1 MKISEKL
8 KNILKHRKTRTQ
20 TAAYRTSPL
29 KRLKSKFGRLQLTKE
44 AFSPLKKHVWL
55 IVSLSTILMVSV
67 LVFRNFLFTEEW
79 PAGGDVLGW
88 ISRVYLYGNDF
99 RWLQVWRP
107 YSFGFVEIV
116 NLLDFLLFSTHLA
129 FQTGETTV
137 KVFMFSSFLFAGI
150 SVYAFA
156 YRFTRKHVAA
166 LSASLVYL
174 LNQWLISQLFEA
186 HIEILFSYAFA
197 PLLFLFVD
205 RALEQ
210 ARFKDTLTSAI
221 IVTIAVTA
229 FHAEAIVIYGAFMIL
244 YTIFYLIVPTKNNPF
259 KTRAKRLLKVYVPLA
274 VIVFLLSSFVMLP
287 FFMNSRP
294 RYYSASYAYSLDETY
309 IYGYKNLVDAFTLKS
324 REAWGYIL
332 ALDYA
337 TGIGFPGFPSIV
349 LTVIFALAYCV
360 LLVRRD
366 RYTIFFAFS
375 TVLAVFM
382 SMGPNPP
389 FGDFFIWAW
398 HNIPHFAVFRAISR
412 WIMIAAL
419 SHAFFVSLFVSGVID
434 YVERRMKV
442 PVESVVFTVRA
453 SGNRNSF
460 GRVYS
465 VSVDAVNT
473 VVRRFHKFLLR
484 VGVLFLL
491 LVFVTPVFEGY
502 YIVGNGLQ
510 VNTPPQSYLLPYM
523 WIGSQTGNFKVVTVG
538 QQPVDF
544 ADSAMIGGLGWS
556 HEYGADSSFLTD
568 RPTLQDGGWESLSR
582 LFVDYLRNRVVP
594 YKMSDDFMKMLGA
607 FGYRYLVIPSYAS
620 DALREFFINQKQVH
634 TVYNA
639 SGAVILENDFFNGPA
654 LDVTSYAVVQ
664 GDLESFLSLNKID
677 SFNLN
682 RTALLFTQ
690 QIQSPLLSSPW
701 LTNSE
706 NLIFADSDFTDM
718 LMLSLKENSGFIKP
732 SKYGVNSFKSQ
743 LQWIQSSEWTRYGEI
758 LFDEKTLQTSGRTSI
773 SIPFKT
779 QSDDIFVFLARLG
792 FTPYRGTLT
801 IAIDGVKV
809 KEIQPITN
817 GPSTLRWVNIGIL
830 NLKGGN
836 HEITLSNDGTGP
848 NDVDVLAMIDLDEF
862 EQQKTLLTN
871 TLNNF
876 QGRIIHFIE
885 PENTFTYNAT
895 GGWAYTLFPYTGF
908 GLRLNEFGG
917 NVALSGTASASS
929 SFSEDFEP
937 KYAND
942 GLNTTRWASSA
953 GRAQWLR
960 LEWPTVQELTGVQI
974 RFEEALAEDYA
985 VQTWNGTAWV
995 NQITVTN
1002 NSQTKVYHRFLQ
1014 PINTTRLQVSM
1025 NATTLYDMVSMWE
1038 IETFSKTSSI
1048 FSKINPL
1055 RAGLYMVAF
1064 RLASSPDYGTIH
1076 VKLNNY
1082 TCSISC
1088 QSQDAGFEW
1097 YEMGPIFLENREH
1110 DLRID
1115 CVGKIDFDSMLV
1127 YSVTENE
1134 TLHADEL
1141 FENTRQKI
1149 PEIEIEKINSVQYN
1163 VRVKSDDS
1171 FLLVFSESYHPLWRA
1186 TVGNEEFSPI
1196 IADFFVNCFFIDKSG
1211 EFTVVL
1217 YFSGQQ
1223 YTDLGLKI
1231 SLFTFL
1237 IVAGLLA
1244 TPSSVFKKLKTRLTR
1259 KRRRM

>member
-1 MKISEKL
+1 MKKIEKL
-8 KNILKHRKTRTQ
+8 KNILKRRKNKTQ
-20 TAAYRTSPL
+20 PATHKTSPL
-29 KRLKSKFGRLQLTKE
+29 EWLKSKLGGIQLTKE
-44 AFSPLKKHVWL
+44 NLAPLEKHAWL
-55 IVSLSTILMVSV
+55 IVSLSTILLVSV
-67 LVFRNFLFTEEW
+67 LVFRNFLFTNEW

-116 NLLDFLLFSTHLA
+116 NLLDFLLFLIHLL
-129 FQTGETTV
+129 FQNGEATV
-137 KVFMFSSFLFAGI
+137 KVFMFSSFLFAGV
-150 SVYAFA
+150 SVYVFAF
-156 YRFTRKHVAA
+156 RFTRKHVAA

-186 HIEILFSYAFA
+186 HIEIIFSYAFA
-197 PLLFLFVD
+197 PLLFIFVD
-205 RALEQ
+205 RALEH
-210 ARFKDTLTSAI
+210 ARLRDVLSAAI

-229 FHAEAIVIYGAFMIL
+229 FHAEAIVIYGTFMAL
-244 YTIFYLIVPTKNNPF
+244 FSIFYLIIPTKNVPF
-259 KTRAKRLLKVYVPLA
+259 KSRTKQLLKVYAPLL
-274 VIVFLLSSFVMLP
+274 VIVFLLSSFVTLP
-287 FFMNSRP
+287 FLMNSRP
-294 RYYSASYAYSLDETY
+294 RYYSTSYAYSLDETY
-309 IYGYKNLVDAFTLKS
+309 VYGYKNLADAFTLKS
-324 REAWGYIL
+324 RESWGYIL

-337 TGIGFPGFPSIV
+337 TGIEFPGFPSIV
-349 LTVIFALAYCV
+349 LTFIFALAYCV
-360 LLVRRD
+360 LFVRRD
-366 RYTIFFAFS
+366 RYTLFFAFS
-375 TVLAVFM
+375 MILAVFM

-412 WIMIAAL
+412 WIMIAVL

-434 YVERRMKV
+434 YVERRMKA

-453 SGNRNSF
+453 SGNKNSF

-473 VVRRFHKFLLR
+473 VVRCFHKFLHRLS
-484 VGVLFLL
+484 VLILL
-491 LVFVTPVFEGY
+491 LIFAAPVLEGY

-510 VNTPPQSYLLPYM
+510 VNTPPQSYLTPYL
-523 WIGSQTGNFKVVTVG
+523 WVGSQAGNFKVVTVG

-544 ADSAMIGGLGWS
+544 ADGAMISSLGWS

-568 RPTLQDGGWESLSR
+568 KPTLQDGGWESLSR

-594 YKMSDDFMKMLGA
+594 YKTSDNFMKMLGA

-620 DALREFFINQKQVH
+620 DQLREFFINQKQVH

-639 SGAVILENDFFNGPA
+639 SGAVILENDFFSGPA
-654 LDVTSYAVVQ
+654 LGVTGYAVVQ
-664 GDLESFLSLNKID
+664 GDLESFISLDKIG

-690 QIQSPLLSSPW
+690 QIQSPLLSNPW
-701 LTNSE
+701 FTNSE
-706 NLIFADSDFTDM
+706 NLIFADSDFMDM
-718 LMLSLKENSGFIKP
+718 LMLSLKENPGVIKP

-743 LQWIQSSEWTRYGEI
+743 LQWIQSSELARYGKI
-758 LFDEKTLQTSGRTSI
+758 LFDEKTLQTSGINSI

-779 QSDDIFVFLARLG
+779 QSDGIFVFLARLG

-809 KEIQPITN
+809 KEIKPVTN

-848 NDVDVLAMIDLDEF
+848 NDIDVLAMIGLDEF
-862 EQQKTLLTN
+862 EQQKNLLTD
-871 TLNNF
+871 TLNSF
-876 QGRIIHFIE
+876 QGRIIHIIE

-895 GGWAYTLFPYTGF
+895 GGWIYTLFPYTGF
-908 GLRLNEFGG
+908 GLRLSEFGG

-929 SFSEDFEP
+929 SFNGDYEP

-953 GRAQWLR
+953 GREQWLK
-960 LEWPTVQELTGVQI
+960 LEWPIVQELTGVQI

-1014 PINTTRLQVSM
+1014 PVNTTKLQISM
-1025 NATTLYDMVSMWE
+1025 NATALYDMVSMWE

-1048 FSKINPL
+1048 FSRINPL
-1055 RAGLYMVAF
+1055 RAGFYMVAF
-1064 RLASSPDYGTIH
+1064 RLASGPDYGTIH
-1076 VKLNNY
+1076 VKLDNH
-1082 TCSISC
+1082 THSISC
-1088 QSQDAGFEW
+1088 QQGTGFEW
-1097 YEMGPIFLENREH
+1097 YEMGPFFLENHEH
-1110 DLRID
+1110 NLRID

-1134 TLHADEL
+1134 TLHSDEL
-1141 FENTRQKI
+1141 FENTNQKI
-1149 PEIEIEKINSVQYN
+1149 TEIEIDKISSVQYN
-1163 VRVKSDDS
+1163 VHVRSDGS

-1186 TVGNEEFSPI
+1186 YVGNEEFSPM

-1217 YFSGQQ
+1217 YFSGQRF
-1223 YTDLGLKI
+1223 TDLGLKI
-1231 SLFTFL
+1231 SLFTLL
-1237 IVAGLLA
+1237 IIAGLFV
-1244 TPSSVFKKLKTRLTR
+1244 TPTSAFRKLKTRLTR
-1259 KRRRM
+1259 KRRQE